1 MQAEE
6 RKKPTDALR
15 SILHCYV
22 KRNPS
27 VGYCQGMNF
36 IGANL
41 LECMD
46 EEDAFWTLT
55 QIIENYLPLEYYS
68 NMLGVVLDQKVLY
81 DLLER
86 HLPEM
91 YDHFEACSFN
101 LDLLSFQWLVCLFS
115 GKLREDTVNT
125 IWNLFLLRG
134 ISIIFRVALTILK
147 TLEEDIFELERF
159 DEILIMIQNY
169 SETEFTPE
177 LLLKNLVPDI
187 PEEEIREL
195 RDNNRVQIVQ
205 DIRKHVEQSSQKVI
219 NPNPRITFIKKFFS
233 FSGLVDYFEEN
244 QD

>member
-1 MQAEE
+1 
-6 RKKPTDALR
+6 
-15 SILHCYV
+15 
-22 KRNPS
+22 
-27 VGYCQGMNF
+27 MNF

-86 HLPEM
+86 YLPEI
-91 YDHFEACSFN
+91 YDHFEAVSFN

-115 GKLREDTVNT
+115 RKLREDTVNT

-134 ISIIFRVALTILK
+134 ISVIFRVALTILK
-147 TLEEDIFELERF
+147 TLEDDIFELERF
-159 DEILIMIQNY
+159 DEILIMIQNF
-169 SETEFTPE
+169 SETDFTPE
-177 LLLKNLVPDI
+177 MLLKKLVPDI

-195 RDNNRVQIVQ
+195 RELNRVQIVQ
-205 DIRKHVEQSSQKVI
+205 DIR
-219 NPNPRITFIKKFFS
+219 
-233 FSGLVDYFEEN
+233 
-244 QD
+244 

>member
-1 MQAEE
+1 
-6 RKKPTDALR
+6 
-15 SILHCYV
+15 
-22 KRNPS
+22 
-27 VGYCQGMNF
+27 MNF

-86 HLPEM
+86 YLPEI
-91 YDHFEACSFN
+91 YDHFEAVSFN

-134 ISIIFRVALTILK
+134 ISVIFRVALTILK
-147 TLEEDIFELERF
+147 TLEDDIFELERF
-159 DEILIMIQNY
+159 DEILIMIQNF
-169 SETEFTPE
+169 SETDFTPE
-177 LLLKNLVPDI
+177 MLLKKLVPDI

-195 RDNNRVQIVQ
+195 RELNRVQIVQ
-205 DIRKHVEQSSQKVI
+205 DIR
-219 NPNPRITFIKKFFS
+219 
-233 FSGLVDYFEEN
+233 
-244 QD
+244 